1 MTILSKACKLD
12 NFESHNS
19 LKLSFTNIRGLR
31 SNFVEC
37 ESFLES
43 NFPDILGLCETN
55 LDDSIDSNSDSLS
68 SVNPKGFYYSY
79 AWCCSLGEGR
89 TSFCTGLISRKFYG
103 FLLKFST
110 SPNIFIVLLFFLQQS
125 ASSTSCKVFDS
136 ISSNIDQVFSINPSA
151 NAFFFGD
158 FNVHHKDWRTYSGG
172 TDRPG
177 EVSYNFSISNDLTQI
192 FNFPTRIPDCDF
204 HSPALLDLFLSYWEI
219 LIMLL
224 SQFPLTFHQT
234 QNGITRFIVQLMT
247 IILVLIGM
255 VFVII

>member
-1 MTILSKACKLD
+1 MVWIFPRPLGVICYNRRVLSEGHKNSRIGVSWTHSLPFFNVFNLFLTRGIMAIFSKGCKPD
-12 NFESHNS
+12 NFESDNS

-55 LDDSIDSNSDSLS
+55 LDDSIHSSSDSLS

-110 SPNIFIVLLFFLQQS
+110 SPNIFIVLLFFL
-125 ASSTSCKVFDS
+125 
-136 ISSNIDQVFSINPSA
+136 
-151 NAFFFGD
+151 
-158 FNVHHKDWRTYSGG
+158 
-172 TDRPG
+172 
-177 EVSYNFSISNDLTQI
+177 
-192 FNFPTRIPDCDF
+192 
-204 HSPALLDLFLSYWEI
+204 
-219 LIMLL
+219 
-224 SQFPLTFHQT
+224 
-234 QNGITRFIVQLMT
+234 
-247 IILVLIGM
+247 
-255 VFVII
+255 